1 MKRAREHPLSAM
13 IQKSSIE
20 DDDQRIERN
29 VHTHGVQGNK
39 NVSANMTTATA
50 TSTSRLLVLV
60 SVLLIF
66 HKFAICLEFLNL
78 TPSSTQ
84 VLSKLFWLP
93 SLFLEDIFFL
103 TLLSLGAR
111 RLPFC
116 FIIVLAIY
124 TATIIMLNLT
134 WLLLNQE
141 LFPWHM
147 ATWAW
152 IEREVFLKMIVSS
165 LTKEL
170 PSSYFVV
177 FVAPWATFG
186 LLWLLLKT
194 RDKNRGVGILKKRHS
209 SRALLPVSSHQETS
223 LPSVFSLRTYSGQSL
238 SGFWLLLAFYLVL
251 SQTIRPAEPYGRIS
265 GTPFVSVP
273 LEISKG
279 IRDFYSE
286 RSILSVNG
294 SSNSTETSDG
304 AVWDEVIKEIQ
315 DMPSYTDDKPMN
327 VVLIFLE
334 SVRSDMMPF
343 ENSTAWAE
351 RFLENPRRQ
360 EWEHITPFYANWV
373 QHPSTRH
380 IPLIKSASG
389 FTAKSLF
396 STLCSSHALPMYHT
410 REHTSKLY
418 RQCLPQ
424 ILQKLGYAT
433 QFFQSPTESFDH
445 QLEMMQNIGFRDIF
459 GKESFDRL
467 FNTTQEFEDFHTA
480 NYFGYEDD
488 VFLEPMMDWVDKQ
501 MSNKSPFFLS
511 YLTGVTHDP
520 YNIPPRAGWNPKTF
534 SRDATANGYLNGL
547 AYTDDFL
554 RKLTTEFELRGLME
568 STLFVFVGDH
578 GGDFADRG
586 SIFKTWSVPFEEAF
600 DVSVSFHT
608 RRTEW
613 SQILGAMDH
622 DAQGTWSSIDILPTI
637 VEILLP
643 GVPKALL
650 DGRRN
655 GSLVD
660 GRSMLHPS
668 GQRLLLSIPN
678 PGCGMIL
685 RDGPFSIIVNC
696 DESRTTT
703 RVYDLNTD
711 PGQKTKLFLVNDA
724 VSLDPKTKKLLDWGE
739 KAFVFLARLKADL
752 IDAHKTGI
760 ACFHCALSSL
770 LLLNTLNDWDEHS
783 VAEHSINSS
792 SIERR

>member
-1 MKRAREHPLSAM
+1 
-13 IQKSSIE
+13 
-20 DDDQRIERN
+20 
-29 VHTHGVQGNK
+29 
-39 NVSANMTTATA
+39 
-50 TSTSRLLVLV
+50 
-60 SVLLIF
+60 
-66 HKFAICLEFLNL
+66 
-78 TPSSTQ
+78 
-84 VLSKLFWLP
+84 
-93 SLFLEDIFFL
+93 
-103 TLLSLGAR
+103 
-111 RLPFC
+111 
-116 FIIVLAIY
+116 
-124 TATIIMLNLT
+124 MLNLT

-152 IEREVFLKMIVSS
+152 IEREVFLKMIVS

-177 FVAPWATFG
+177 FVAPWTSCG
-186 LLWLLLKT
+186 LLWLLFLKT
-194 RDKNRGVGILKKRHS
+194 RDQNREVGIRKKRKS
-209 SRALLPVSSHQETS
+209 SCALLPVSSHQETS
-223 LPSVFSLRTYSGQSL
+223 LPSFSLRKYSGQSL
-238 SGFWLLLAFYLVL
+238 FGFWVLLAFYLVL
-251 SQTIRPAEPYGRIS
+251 SRTIRPAEPYGRIS
-265 GTPFVSVP
+265 VTPFVSVP

-286 RSILSVNG
+286 RSMKPVNG
-294 SSNSTETSDG
+294 SSNSTETSDE

-343 ENSTAWAE
+343 ENSTAWAK
-351 RFLENPRRQ
+351 RFLKNTRQ

-373 QHPSTRH
+373 QHPSTVH
-380 IPLIKSASG
+380 IPVIKSASG

-396 STLCSSHALPMYHT
+396 STLCSSHALPLYHT

-445 QLEMMQNIGFRDIF
+445 QLETMQNIGFRDIF

-467 FNTTQEFEDFHTA
+467 FNTTQEFQDSHTT
-480 NYFGYEDD
+480 NYFGYDDD

-534 SRDATANGYLNGL
+534 SHDATANGYLNGL

-554 RKLTTEFELRGLME
+554 RKLTTEFERRGLME

-578 GGDFADRG
+578 GGDFKDRG
-586 SIFKTWSVPFEEAF
+586 SMFRTWSVPFEEAF

-608 RRTEW
+608 RHTEW
-613 SQILGAMDH
+613 SQVLGAMDH

-637 VEILLP
+637 IEIALP

-655 GSLVD
+655 SSLVD

-711 PGQKTKLFLVNDA
+711 PGQKTKQLLVNDA

-739 KAFVFLARLKADL
+739 KAFVFLERLKADL

-760 ACFHCALSSL
+760 ACDNCALSSL
-770 LLLNTLNDWDEHS
+770 LLLKTLNDWDEHS
-783 VAEHSINSS
+783 VAERSINSS

>member
-1 MKRAREHPLSAM
+1 M
-13 IQKSSIE
+13 IQKSSTE
-20 DDDQRIERN
+20 DDQRIERK
-29 VHTHGVQGNK
+29 VYTHGVQDNK
-39 NVSANMTTATA
+39 NVSTNLTTATSA
-50 TSTSRLLVLV
+50 SRLLVLV
-60 SVLLIF
+60 SVLLIL

-78 TPSSTQ
+78 TTSSTQ
-84 VLSKLFWLP
+84 VWSKLFWLP
-93 SLFLEDIFFL
+93 SLFLEDVMFL
-103 TLLSLGAR
+103 TLLSFGAR

-116 FIIVLAIY
+116 FFLSLAIY

-152 IEREVFLKMIVSS
+152 IEREVFLKMIVS

-177 FVAPWATFG
+177 FVAPWTSCG
-186 LLWLLLKT
+186 LLWLLFLKT
-194 RDKNRGVGILKKRHS
+194 RDQNREVGIRKKRKS
-209 SRALLPVSSHQETS
+209 SCALLPVSSHQETS
-223 LPSVFSLRTYSGQSL
+223 LPSFSLRKYSGQSL
-238 SGFWLLLAFYLVL
+238 FGFWVLLAFYLVL
-251 SQTIRPAEPYGRIS
+251 SRTIRPAEPYGRIS
-265 GTPFVSVP
+265 VTPFVSVP

-286 RSILSVNG
+286 RSMKPVNG
-294 SSNSTETSDG
+294 SSNSTETSDE

-343 ENSTAWAE
+343 ENSTAWAK
-351 RFLENPRRQ
+351 RFLKNTRQ

-373 QHPSTRH
+373 QHPSTVH
-380 IPLIKSASG
+380 IPVIKSASG

-396 STLCSSHALPMYHT
+396 STLCSSHALPLYHT

-445 QLEMMQNIGFRDIF
+445 QLETMQNIGFRDIF

-467 FNTTQEFEDFHTA
+467 FNTTQEFQDSHTT
-480 NYFGYEDD
+480 NYFGYDDD

-534 SRDATANGYLNGL
+534 SHDATANGYLNGL

-554 RKLTTEFELRGLME
+554 RKLTTEFERRGLME

-578 GGDFADRG
+578 GGDFKDRG
-586 SIFKTWSVPFEEAF
+586 SMFRTWSVPFEEAF

-608 RRTEW
+608 RHTEW
-613 SQILGAMDH
+613 SQVLGAMDH

-637 VEILLP
+637 IEIALP

-655 GSLVD
+655 SSLVD

-711 PGQKTKLFLVNDA
+711 PGQKTKQLLVNDA

-739 KAFVFLARLKADL
+739 KAFVFLERLKADL

-760 ACFHCALSSL
+760 ACDNCALSSL
-770 LLLNTLNDWDEHS
+770 LLLKTLNDWDEHS
-783 VAEHSINSS
+783 VAERSINSS